1 MHRCLAIIT
10 ALIVGVTA
18 LPFATKAQV
27 DVIDIDNDA
36 PTDDALT
43 PNTFS
48 FDDIE
53 PIQSSGSFS
62 APDWGSITWTPG
74 TRPEQLFTVGM
85 FRDSFGFQNLSL
97 NQIGDITGQSVT
109 DAPLSSFGPVQNLT
123 VSQLVSL
130 IPQLGQLP
138 VSMSPPIQA
147 LAQQQGVDTALGS
160 VAIAAI
166 SPVIQGNL
174 SQLGSELEEYAI
186 AQIPGL
192 EDVTLQQIP
201 NWENAQIADIP
212 GLSSVPLIDPFSL
225 KDYFIPFDIPF
236 GMSPCKV
243 GKECREFNIDN
254 TASGNWNNLSISCV
268 GAPCSHIE
276 VTRRGNDTNK
286 IRWISKEQKVSGG
299 NGYLCLKEPTGRFPF
314 GKNPKVV
321 VENINEETGEVEFA
335 LYFSVRGPYG
345 AESAHCF
352 GPFPM
357 PFWGKR
363 KEGQLVLFGPDKLST
378 KTLLSGLAG
387 ASPPLKTGTSTG
399 EGSSTGQPLPLAVDC
414 QGTSSTYI
422 RPSNGRVTSEF
433 GWRIHPIYKTTRLH
447 AGIDI
452 AAGYGSAIV
461 ASNCGT
467 VAFAGWAKG
476 YGKYTCINHNNGV
489 KTCYGHQSQILVRVG
504 EAVKRGQVIGQEGST
519 GGSTGP
525 HLHFEYRINSKPE
538 DPRNH
543 VPI

>member
-1 MHRCLAIIT
+1 MAIIT
-10 ALIVGVTA
+10 ALIIGVTA

-27 DVIDIDNDA
+27 DVIDNDA
-36 PTDDALT
+36 PTNDNLT

-53 PIQSSGSFS
+53 PIQSHGSFS
-62 APDWGSITWTPG
+62 APGWGSITWTPG

-97 NQIGDITGQSVT
+97 NQIGAITGQSVT
-109 DAPLSSFGPVQNLT
+109 DAPLSSFSPVQNLT

-160 VAIAAI
+160 VAIETI
-166 SPVIQGNL
+166 SPLLQGTI
-174 SQLGSELEEYAI
+174 SQLGSSQTEYSI
-186 AQIPGL
+186 SQIPGL
-192 EDVTLQQIP
+192 ENVALKQIP
-201 NWENAQIADIP
+201 DWENAQIADIP

-254 TASGNWNNLSISCV
+254 TASGNWNNSSISCV

-286 IRWISKEQKVSGG
+286 IRWISKEQKVPGG

-321 VENINEETGEVEFA
+321 LENIDEETGKVEFA

-357 PFWGKR
+357 PFWGER
-363 KEGQLVLFGPDKLST
+363 KEGQLVLFGSDKLST
-378 KTLLSGLAG
+378 KTPLS
-387 ASPPLKTGTSTG
+387 
-399 EGSSTGQPLPLAVDC
+399 D
-414 QGTSSTYI
+414 
-422 RPSNGRVTSEF
+422 
-433 GWRIHPIYKTTRLH
+433 
-447 AGIDI
+447 
-452 AAGYGSAIV
+452 
-461 ASNCGT
+461 
-467 VAFAGWAKG
+467 
-476 YGKYTCINHNNGV
+476 
-489 KTCYGHQSQILVRVG
+489 LVRVTPNPSQPSSAPAG
-504 EAVKRGQVIGQEGST
+504 EPQNLPPPTDCKGSPSTYVRPTVGPVSDIFGYRPRRGRWHWGIDVAPPYGTPIVAVSCGVVSLNDWVNGYGWVVQVTHTSGKSWHAHMPERSSVQVGQQVKRGERIGRVGST
-519 GGSTGP
+519 GRSTGP
-525 HLHFEYRINSKPE
+525 HLHFEWTPNGSRRPV
-538 DPRNH
+538 DPK
-543 VPI
+543 VLGVF